1 MDNGKRRRPKP
12 ENELLAR
19 RIQAAMDAKGWS
31 RQDLVRDLVQR
42 GVMAPDPKNPEEPS
56 AKGAVH
62 YWLTGQKRPSP
73 RVLGAM
79 AAGLGQPMAYF
90 TDPDYHDKVNEQVL
104 DRVTELVLRVVRS
117 GRDFVSVAE
126 EYLGTPHLLNTR
138 DRRFYRANQ
147 KALLD
152 DLAAGAPRP
161 WAEMTATEQRE
172 YVRSRFE
179 QLADEEE

>member
-19 RIQAAMDAKGWS
+19 RLRAALDAKGWS

-90 TDPDYHDKVNEQVL
+90 TDPDYTDALNERAIEL
-104 DRVTELVLRVVRS
+104 ATELVLRVTRS
-117 GRDFVSVAE
+117 GGDLVQEAE
-126 EYLGTPHLLNTR
+126 QLLGTPHLM
-138 DRRFYRANQ
+138 DSRRRRLLQERQAELIRGV
-147 KALLD
+147 KAL
-152 DLAAGAPRP
+152 APRP
-161 WAEMTATEQRE
+161 WEAMSPREQRE
-172 YVRSRFE
+172 FVAALLR
-179 QLADEEE
+179 EEPPAP